1 MAKRGRKPTGRETV
15 MVRLDATVVDAA
27 RRLARVRETT
37 IGRLFELYAA
47 KPIARELAK
56 TFARGA

>member
-1 MAKRGRKPTGRETV
+1 MATRGRPKTGRETV
-15 MVRLDATVVDAA
+15 MVRLDVNVVDAA
-27 RRLARVRETT
+27 RQLARVRETT

-56 TFARGA
+56 SHKGA